1 MIIGGGMSYTFIK
14 KMFNVS
20 IGDSLF
26 DKEGYEH
33 VEKLLE
39 KAKQK
44 GIEINFPVDI
54 NCGK

>member
-1 MIIGGGMSYTFIK
+1 MIELADMMIIGGGMSYTFIK

-33 VEKLLE
+33 VQSLLE

-44 GIEINFPVDI
+44 GI
-54 NCGK
+54 